1 MNKII
6 LTLVSA
12 LLFSSCTVEKN
23 YNENGT
29 LKSKGRISNDLK
41 NGQWKIYHENGKLF
55 QVGDYL
61 DGKETGDWKF
71 YHENGK
77 LHQYGAF
84 KNGKQDGEW
93 HFIHPNGVQQ
103 GIGTL
108 DEAKKIGIWK
118 WYFDNGQLQT
128 QRSWNNG
135 KLIEIVS
142 CNDGQG
148 NELDRGTLINGTG
161 TMKLYDSN
169 GKLLETL
176 VYKNGEIVK

>member
-12 LLFSSCTVEKN
+12 LLFNCCTVEKN
-23 YNENGT
+23 YTENGT
-29 LKSKGRISNDLK
+29 LESKGKMSNNLK
-41 NGQWKIYHENGKLF
+41 NGPWQ
-55 QVGDYL
+55 
-61 DGKETGDWKF
+61 F

-108 DEAKKIGIWK
+108 DEGKKVGIWK
-118 WYFDNGQLQT
+118 WYFNNGQLQT
-128 QRSWNNG
+128 ERSWNNG
-135 KLIEIVS
+135 KLFEIVS
-142 CNDGQG
+142 CYDGQG
-148 NELDRGTLINGTG
+148 NELDRGTLIIGTG